1 MEAIK
6 VCVSQNKVNA
16 SLKIET
22 ASDSCIVGY
31 LSEAVFLR
39 YDVRSKRLFAL
50 GIINIVVC
58 DK

>member
-6 VCVSQNKVNA
+6 VCVSQNKINA

-31 LSEAVFLR
+31 LSEAVF
-39 YDVRSKRLFAL
+39 YDMML
-50 GIINIVVC
+50 GAKDFLPLVSSIL
-58 DK
+58 

>member
-6 VCVSQNKVNA
+6 VCVSQNKINA

-39 YDVRSKRLFAL
+39 
-50 GIINIVVC
+50 
-58 DK
+58 

>member
-6 VCVSQNKVNA
+6 VCVSQNKINA

-22 ASDSCIVGY
+22 ASDSCIIGY

-39 YDVRSKRLFAL
+39 YDVRSKRLFFL

-58 DK
+58 NK